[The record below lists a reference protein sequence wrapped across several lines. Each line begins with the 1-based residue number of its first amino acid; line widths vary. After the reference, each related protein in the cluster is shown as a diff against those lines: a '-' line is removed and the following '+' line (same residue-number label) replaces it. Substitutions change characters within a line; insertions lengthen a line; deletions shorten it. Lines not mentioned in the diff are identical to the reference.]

1 MRLNGYT
8 KSHYSYRIGSREK
21 KHNRYNHKPSLEL
34 TEPEVTAVSCIQQ
47 TGLPPRQAAIQLD
60 KSNSAPSYGG
70 HKMPDMECKMVR
82 GLKTQGRDK
91 TMTVTTN
98 NPKLV
103 AGFRKMLGI
112 HPNGQR
118 TGQ

>member
-1 MRLNGYT
+1 
-8 KSHYSYRIGSREK
+8 
-21 KHNRYNHKPSLEL
+21 
-34 TEPEVTAVSCIQQ
+34 
-47 TGLPPRQAAIQLD
+47 
-60 KSNSAPSYGG
+60 
-70 HKMPDMECKMVR
+70 MPDMECKMVR
-82 GLKTQGRDK
+82 GLETQGRDK

-112 HPNGQR
+112 HQNGQR